1 MRCLFITGSTGF
13 LGGAVICKV
22 LQSSYKWDRILLLVR
37 GETPAAALARLRN
50 NLDSFELAPELK
62 NKITEED
69 LILGDLKTPELFLDD
84 PRLEL
89 VTHVINCA
97 AVASFSNNPL
107 IKPVNVDGTFALAK
121 KMASVPNMQR
131 FLQVGTAMSCGP
143 EKGMVVPED
152 YKPKGKVHH
161 FVKYTASKAEIE
173 AKIRKELPN
182 LPFVAARPSIVVGH
196 TKLGCKPSGSI
207 FWVFRMALL
216 LRQFTCSLQDKI
228 DVIPV
233 DYCADALVT
242 IIEKETLPYDF
253 YHISAGTDASTS
265 FAEIDQAIA
274 KAQGIP
280 AVGDDYK
287 QVSFEEIAER
297 AHEFSTL
304 FGHCN
309 KRLMLKAIRL
319 YGEFAALN
327 VLFENYRLH
336 ELGLPLPPKFSE
348 YAGVCVATSKDIPVP
363 KQMMVDFK

>member
-1 MRCLFITGSTGF
+1 MRCLFITGATGF

-22 LQSSYKWDRILLLVR
+22 LQSPHQWDRILFLVR
-37 GETPAAALARLRN
+37 GETPAVALTRLKS
-50 NLDSFELAPELK
+50 NLDSFELNTELK
-62 NKITEED
+62 NKITEND
-69 LILGDLKTPELFLDD
+69 IILGDLKTPELFLDD
-84 PRLEL
+84 ERLNL

-107 IKPVNVDGTFALAK
+107 IQPVNVDGTFALAK
-121 KMASVPNMQR
+121 KMASVPNIQR
-131 FLQVGTAMSCGP
+131 FLQVGTAMACGP
-143 EKGMVVPED
+143 EKGMVVPEN

-173 AKIRKELPN
+173 AKIRQELPN

-207 FWVFRMALL
+207 FWVFRMALM
-216 LRQFTCSLQDKI
+216 LRQFTCSLADKI
-228 DVIPV
+228 DIIPV
-233 DYCADALVT
+233 DYCADVLVAL
-242 IIEKETLPYDF
+242 IERETLPYDF
-253 YHISAGTDASTS
+253 YHISAGTDAASS
-265 FAEIDQAIA
+265 FAEIDTAIA
-274 KAQGIP
+274 NALGTAP
-280 AVGDDYK
+280 VGADYK

-297 AHEFSTL
+297 AHEFSTI

-336 ELGLPLPPKFSE
+336 ELGLPQPVKFKE